1 MPTIGGIVVATGIEA
16 SGRRTLLD
24 IVDDLSRPVNASDT
38 TVRAMAGDAFRA
50 AVRIMNR
57 KGNWPWELQDE
68 DITQTIDSAYTTVA
82 GAIKKPLAMYYLD
95 SDSLPYQRICYE
107 EYERLLETY
116 DLAYSSKPTVY
127 AIGNF
132 FETGQIRWHPIPV
145 AAENCRFTYY
155 RATPAPRNESE
166 PVEIPDFAT
175 EAYMAYAWL
184 ELCKRLPAM
193 RSILPI
199 TVAQEEAKQAF
210 REISAHVNI
219 PGDRIQYG

>member
-1 MPTIGGIVVATGIEA
+1 MPTIGGIVVSTGTEA

-38 TVRAMAGDAFRA
+38 TVRALAGDAFRA

-68 DITQTIDSAYTTVA
+68 DITQTIASPYTTIA

-95 SDSLPYQRICYE
+95 SSSLPYQRIWYE
-107 EYERLLETY
+107 EYERLVEEY

-127 AIGNF
+127 SVPNM

-155 RATPAPRNESE
+155 RVTPAPRTESE
-166 PVEIPDFAT
+166 SVEIPDFAI

-193 RSILPI
+193 RAILPI
-199 TVAQEEAKQAF
+199 TVAQDEAKQAF
-210 REISAHVNI
+210 KEISAHVNM